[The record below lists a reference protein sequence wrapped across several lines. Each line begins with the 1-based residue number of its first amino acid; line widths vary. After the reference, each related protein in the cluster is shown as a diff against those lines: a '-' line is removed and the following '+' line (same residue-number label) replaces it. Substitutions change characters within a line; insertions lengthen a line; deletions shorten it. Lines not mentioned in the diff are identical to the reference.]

1 MSPKAPSAACLD
13 EGPAALADRVWI
25 QFQGGSRTL
34 VGVTLRHESA
44 WPVPVRGQRYLIF
57 GSRCSPAT
65 MVLPLGPLGIYSL
78 ASDDRIEPNPI
89 PSSFVRAVNAMG
101 SLANVRRAIRP

>member
-1 MSPKAPSAACLD
+1 
-13 EGPAALADRVWI
+13 
-25 QFQGGSRTL
+25 
-34 VGVTLRHESA
+34 
-44 WPVPVRGQRYLIF
+44 
-57 GSRCSPAT
+57 

-89 PSSFVRAVNAMG
+89 PSSFVRAVNATG